1 MFHDSEFLVA
11 FVIRMSEMIDF
22 CGLNHAMVLIEVVQ
36 PYENLISV
44 CSAPENVVTA
54 YSSFSWYWGESF
66 NWSNET
72 HLKLM
77 FVLYRN
83 QSIKVQCKAI
93 DWSLDRENFRFKK
106 FNGEL
111 LRNLTMKLS
120 LLALKNML
128 PQLDKAHFVR
138 ILCVNYKGIHSI
150 F

>member
-11 FVIRMSEMIDF
+11 FVIRVTEMIDF
-22 CGLNHAMVLIEVVQ
+22 CGLIRAMVLTEGVQ

-44 CSAPENVVTA
+44 RSAPENVVTA
-54 YSSFSWYWGESF
+54 NSSFSWYWGESV

-83 QSIKVQCKAI
+83 QLIKVQCKSI

-111 LRNLTMKLS
+111 LGNLTMKLS
-120 LLALKNML
+120 LLALKNIV
-128 PQLDKAHFVR
+128 PQLDKAHFVC
-138 ILCVNYKGIHSI
+138 ILCVYYKGIHSI